1 MAMEV
6 MVCTPAVRALIRD
19 DKVHQ
24 IYSLIQVGGR
34 FGMKTMNQ
42 SLFELI
48 EKGFVSTHEA
58 MMRSPDP
65 KELDEMLQKKKYT
78 MSAVRRK

>member
-6 MVCTPAVRALIRD
+6 MVCTPAIRTLIRD
-19 DKVHQ
+19 DKIHQ

-34 FGMKTMNQ
+34 FGMTTMNQ

-48 EKGFVSTHEA
+48 EKGFATTYEA

-65 KELDEMLQKKKYT
+65 KELDEMLQKRNYAT
-78 MSAVRRK
+78 RTERRR